1 MHAEIPLVFGPINS
15 KCSVQD
21 IVDFLT
27 FSLMVPVSFA
37 FAVDIR
43 EGVALLFVQLRNT
56 SNDYMALQA
65 FRFRAELG
73 QIGNQLNVCF
83 GRCGCARL
91 CAVAIVMQMDNFV
104 ARHPFV
110 NVFADDASISHRLRY
125 LFDVLLAIGSLIR
138 MD

>member
-1 MHAEIPLVFGPINS
+1 MHVEIPLVFGPINS

-43 EGVALLFVQLRNT
+43 EGVAFLFVQLRNT

-83 GRCGCARL
+83 ERCGCARV
-91 CAVAIVMQMDNFV
+91 CAVSVVMQSGNFV
-104 ARHPFV
+104 QRHPFV
-110 NVFADDASISHRLRY
+110 NVFWELE
-125 LFDVLLAIGSLIR
+125 
-138 MD
+138 